1 MFHDALV
8 PFAERWI
15 INMKKTYTVPEIE
28 ITKFQEEV
36 ILMSGVENEAESPWG
51 DEDLG

>member
-1 MFHDALV
+1 MD
-8 PFAERWI
+8 

-28 ITKFQEEV
+28 ITKFQEEEV
-36 ILMSGVENEAESPWG
+36 ILMSGFGDNDAENPWG